1 MVWIA
6 GGRAPSRGRPMKR
19 IAILLLLAASIAH
32 AAQVVPP
39 VPTLPPLPPGA
50 VGPSEAAFVPP
61 NAAPAPVAL
70 SALPPVSGTRIDL
83 RFVPVAQVVDLV
95 YADMLKVPYV
105 IAPEVLA
112 DQRPVSF
119 RFDKR
124 DGDMRDFMRGFLA
137 SLGFALNTRD
147 GVDYVSKRDAAPNEI
162 QDNYVYQPRY
172 RDADY
177 LSRLVQPL
185 FAGKFTTNR
194 DIATS
199 ADGRMRAGSPPTSAA
214 AMLDQ
219 ETDTLVFIGSERE
232 IAALK
237 KLLPQVD
244 TPAGQVAVRAW
255 VYEVSKQEDN
265 NSAFQLALSLLGGRV
280 GASIG
285 SGTVGSDANA
295 IRLHAGGFE
304 AAISALNSDSRFKV
318 VTSPNLRVRS
328 GQLAR
333 LNVGQSVPVVG
344 SVSYPSTSGAPVQS
358 VQYQDAGVIFQVQPT
373 VKAGAIDLTVV
384 EEISDFVR
392 TTTGVN
398 NSPTKNT
405 RKLESS
411 FSVEDGDAVLIGGL
425 TQEKANHVDSGL
437 SFLPSWMRGHSS
449 GGSRTE
455 ILLLL
460 QVQKL

>member
-1 MVWIA
+1 
-6 GGRAPSRGRPMKR
+6 MKWT
-19 IAILLLLAASIAH
+19 IVPLLLVVSIAN
-32 AAQVVPP
+32 AGQAVPP
-39 VPTLPPLPPGA
+39 IPTLPPLPAGA
-50 VGPSEAAFVPP
+50 VGPSAAALVPP
-61 NAAPAPVAL
+61 NAPPAAVAL
-70 SALPPVSGTRIDL
+70 SALRPTSDARVDL
-83 RFVPVAQVVDLV
+83 RFVPVAQVVDLI

-112 DQRPVSF
+112 DQRLISF
-119 RFDKR
+119 RFDAR
-124 DGDMRDFMRGFLA
+124 DGDVRNFMRGFLA
-137 SLGFALNTRD
+137 SLGFTVDTRD
-147 GVDYVSKRDAAPNEI
+147 GMDYVSKRDAISSEP
-162 QDNYVYQPRY
+162 QDSYVYHPRY
-172 RDADY
+172 RDAEY

-185 FAGKFTTNR
+185 FEGRFTTNR

-199 ADGRMRAGSPPTSAA
+199 ANARMRAASPPTSAA
-214 AMLDQ
+214 AILDQ
-219 ETDTLVFIGSERE
+219 ATDALVFIGSAGE
-232 IAALK
+232 ISALK

-244 TPAGQVAVRAW
+244 TPVGQVAVRAW

-265 NSAFQLALSLLGGRV
+265 NSAFQLALRLLGGRV

-285 SGTVGSDANA
+285 SGTIGDDSNA
-295 IRLHAGGFE
+295 IRLRAGGFE
-304 AAISALNSDSRFKV
+304 AAIAALNSDSRFRV

-344 SVSYPSTSGAPVQS
+344 SVSYPSASGAPVQS

-373 VKAGAIDLTVV
+373 VKASAIDLNVI

-425 TQEKANHVDSGL
+425 TQDKESHLDSGL
-437 SFLPSWMRGHSS
+437 SFLPSWMRGRASNS
-449 GGSRTE
+449 SRTE